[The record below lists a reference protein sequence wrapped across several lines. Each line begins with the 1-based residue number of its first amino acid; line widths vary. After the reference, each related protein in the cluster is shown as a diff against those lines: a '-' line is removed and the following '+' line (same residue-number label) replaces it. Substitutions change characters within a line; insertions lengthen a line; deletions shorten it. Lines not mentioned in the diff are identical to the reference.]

1 MQCDVDRYFEPV
13 GLHVEQ
19 LYWASNIRVPD
30 QVLNQI
36 NTKIA
41 NEQAALAAQAN
52 VATVKANAD
61 ARIADAEGKAESSQI
76 EGDAL
81 RANPEILR
89 QRAIEAGRELS
100 VCVLEKGSEPGAHVL
115 SGAVMDPRALTELF
129 PDWAERGAPLKQKVT
144 RDEFL
149 FLSETGARSTPN
161 ALLPE
166 CFHNEGNYIISLG
179 EVTRWL
185 AQQAEALE
193 VAIFPGFAAA
203 EVLYG
208 DNGEV
213 IGVATGDM
221 GIEKDGSIGPAFERG
236 MALQAKYTIFA
247 EGARGH
253 LGRQLIARYTLD
265 EGKDPQAYGIG
276 IKELWQI
283 DPSRHEPGLVV
294 HAAGWPL
301 DSDTY
306 GGAFLYHADGGKVA
320 IGYVVGL
327 DYRNPWLSPFE
338 EFQRFKTHPSIRKHL
353 EGGTRIGY
361 GARAI
366 TAGGLLSL
374 PKTVFPGGALVGC
387 EAGHLNASRIKGS
400 HAAIKTGMLC
410 ADAAFDALAADRQH
424 DELSSYPKAFE
435 ASWLF
440 TELQQA
446 KNFKQWFKKGQTV
459 ATLMTGVEQW
469 LLPKLG
475 VRNPPWTLHRTQ
487 PDHACLEPAAKHT
500 RIAYPKPDG
509 VLTFDRLSSVFLS
522 STNHDENQPSHLTLK
537 DPSIPVKVNLAEYAG
552 PEARYCPAGVYEFVG
567 EADNARLQIN
577 AQNCVHCKTCD
588 IKDPTQNI
596 VWVTPQGGGGPNYS
610 GM

>member
-1 MQCDVDRYFEPV
+1 MSAE
-13 GLHVEQ
+13 
-19 LYWASNIRVPD
+19 
-30 QVLNQI
+30 
-36 NTKIA
+36 
-41 NEQAALAAQAN
+41 
-52 VATVKANAD
+52 ANALPPREVMEFD
-61 ARIADAEGKAESSQI
+61 VVVVGAGPAGLATAIR
-76 EGDAL
+76 
-81 RANPEILR
+81 LR

-129 PDWAERGAPLKQKVT
+129 PDWSERGAPLKQKVT

-149 FLSETGARSTPN
+149 FLSETGARTTPH

-208 DNGEV
+208 DDGAV

-221 GIEKDGSIGPAFERG
+221 GIEKDGTIGPAFERG
-236 MALQAKYTIFA
+236 MALHAKYTVFA

-253 LGRQLIARYTLD
+253 LGRQLISRFKLD

-283 DPSRHEPGLVV
+283 DPAKHEPGLVV

-301 DSDTY
+301 DTDTY

-327 DYRNPWLSPFE
+327 DYKNPWLSPFE

-366 TAGGLLSL
+366 TAGGLMSL

-387 EAGHLNASRIKGS
+387 EAGYLNVSRIKGS

-410 ADAAFDALAADRQH
+410 ADATFDALVADRQH
-424 DELSSYPKAFE
+424 DELSAYPAAFE
-435 ASWLF
+435 TSWLHD
-440 TELQQA
+440 ELKLS

-459 ATLMTGVEQW
+459 ATLMTGIEQW

-475 VRNPPWTLHRTQ
+475 VRNPPWTLRHSI
-487 PDHACLEPAAKHT
+487 PDHACLEPASKHT

-537 DPSIPVKVNLAEYAG
+537 DASIPVKVNLAEYAG

-567 EADNARLQIN
+567 DGNDARLQIN

>member
-1 MQCDVDRYFEPV
+1 MSAE
-13 GLHVEQ
+13 
-19 LYWASNIRVPD
+19 
-30 QVLNQI
+30 
-36 NTKIA
+36 
-41 NEQAALAAQAN
+41 
-52 VATVKANAD
+52 ANALPPREVMEFD
-61 ARIADAEGKAESSQI
+61 VVIVGAGPAGLATAIR
-76 EGDAL
+76 
-81 RANPEILR
+81 LR

-149 FLSETGARSTPN
+149 FLSETGSRSTPH

-253 LGRQLIARYTLD
+253 LGRQLISRFKLD

-283 DPSRHEPGLVV
+283 DPAKHEPGLVV

-338 EFQRFKTHPSIRKHL
+338 EFQRFKTHPDIRKHL

-387 EAGHLNASRIKGS
+387 EAGYLNASRIKGS

-424 DELSSYPKAFE
+424 DELSAYPKAFE

-475 VRNPPWTLHRTQ
+475 VRNPPWNLHRTL

-500 RIAYPKPDG
+500 RITYPKPDG

>member
-1 MQCDVDRYFEPV
+1 MSAE
-13 GLHVEQ
+13 
-19 LYWASNIRVPD
+19 
-30 QVLNQI
+30 
-36 NTKIA
+36 
-41 NEQAALAAQAN
+41 
-52 VATVKANAD
+52 ANALPPREVMEFD
-61 ARIADAEGKAESSQI
+61 VVIVGAGPAGLATAIR
-76 EGDAL
+76 
-81 RANPEILR
+81 LR

-208 DNGEV
+208 DDGAV

-221 GIEKDGSIGPAFERG
+221 GIEKDGTRGPAFERG
-236 MALQAKYTIFA
+236 MALQAKYTVFA

-253 LGRQLIARYTLD
+253 LGRQLIGRFKLD
-265 EGKDPQAYGIG
+265 DGKDPQAYGIG

-283 DPSRHEPGLVV
+283 DPAKHEPGLVV

-327 DYRNPWLSPFE
+327 DYKNPWLSPFE

-366 TAGGLLSL
+366 TAGGLMSL

-387 EAGHLNASRIKGS
+387 EAGFLNVSRIKGS

-424 DELSSYPKAFE
+424 DELSAYPAAFE
-435 ASWLF
+435 TSWLHD
-440 TELQQA
+440 ELKLS

-459 ATLMTGVEQW
+459 ATLMTGIEQW

-475 VRNPPWTLHRTQ
+475 VRNPPWTLRHSI
-487 PDHACLEPAAKHT
+487 PDHAYLEPASKHT

-522 STNHDENQPSHLTLK
+522 STNHAEDQPSHLTLK
-537 DPSIPVKVNLAEYAG
+537 DASIPVKVNLTEYAG

-567 EADNARLQIN
+567 EGNDARLQIN